1 MIKIDMER
9 ITEIARDKMHQ
20 EIEQCTNLTEPNVV
34 KASQDLDQKIL
45 EEMLAQ
51 DPVIENQYLKRVQ
64 LQQNEN
70 IRKLQNELD
79 ITKRQLSLAKEVV
92 RLYQQGFDVKRALT
106 VITAQAV
113 REGIM

>member
-1 MIKIDMER
+1 MSKIDMER
-9 ITEIARDKMHQ
+9 ATDNARDKMHE
-20 EIEQCTNLTEPNVV
+20 EIRQCTNLTEPSVI
-34 KASQDLDQKIL
+34 KASQDLDQKVL
-45 EEMLAQ
+45 KEMLAQ
-51 DPVIENQYLKRVQ
+51 DPVVENNYLKRVQ

-92 RLYQQGFDVKRALT
+92 RLYRQGFDVKRALT

>member
-1 MIKIDMER
+1 MSNIDMER
-9 ITEIARDKMHQ
+9 ATERSRDKMHSA
-20 EIEQCTNLTEPNVV
+20 IKQCSNLTDSDVV
-34 KASQDLDQKIL
+34 KASEDLDNKVL

-51 DPVIENQYLKRVQ
+51 DPLIENQYLKRVQ